1 MEENVGLTAPF
12 LLSEIDQVSA
22 SCEGNKSPGLDG
34 FNLSLFKRFWPLLM
48 DGFRVMFDQFFQF
61 VNLPC
66 SFSSYFATLILKI
79 DSFAQLG
86 DFRPISLVG
95 SLYDILTKV
104 LQARLSGVI
113 DKLIFLN

>member
-1 MEENVGLTAPF
+1 MLSLTAPF
-12 LLSEIDQVSA
+12 LLSEINQVFA

-48 DGFRVMFDQFFQF
+48 DCFRVMFDQFFQF

-79 DSFAQLG
+79 DTSVQLG

-95 SLYDILTKV
+95 SLYEILTEV
-104 LQARLSGVI
+104 LQARIYGVI